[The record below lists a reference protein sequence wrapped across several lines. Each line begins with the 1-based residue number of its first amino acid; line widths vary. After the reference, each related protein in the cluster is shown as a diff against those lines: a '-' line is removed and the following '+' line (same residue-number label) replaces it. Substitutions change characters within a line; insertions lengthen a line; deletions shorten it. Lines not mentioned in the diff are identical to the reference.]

1 MSGCDGAAPPKPRT
15 GLRVP
20 HIWPGPDLGCELRGR
35 DPCFI
40 GQPELVLI
48 AQVLRDDAHKLAH
61 PDSVRDRIV

>member
-20 HIWPGPDLGCELRGR
+20 LIWPGPDLGCELRGR

-40 GQPELVLI
+40 GQPELV